1 MDQKVATR
9 CEREVLALVRPG
21 RPRRIHERRDGDL
34 FPIVGASSPSLP
46 PRIFQSP
53 EQRRNVLWV
62 NDDERLF
69 LRRFPVRILADR
81 DGTDLVDEDF

>member
-34 FPIVGASSPSLP
+34 FPFVGASSPSLP

-53 EQRRNVLWV
+53 DQRRNVLRV
-62 NDDERLF
+62 NDDEKGVAEAPGSTRMS
-69 LRRFPVRILADR
+69 IK
-81 DGTDLVDEDF
+81 G